1 MCKAIKAVD
10 FRNEVIRLAKDKD
23 RNLIFDYLRSIGC
36 VINNR
41 DGKLAVD
48 DEWNEKLKFMT
59 SEIQTGDIIWTVSE
73 GMTLVIDAR
82 PAVNNDGKH
91 YRVLK
96 LEIKDDGSYSIVGD
110 RRSMIIDDR
119 SAIRIRTTT
128 FDMKRI
134 DYLSYE
140 RYLAYKRIGEIN
152 DELAKMKEEP
162 HG

>member
-10 FRNEVIRLAKDKD
+10 FRNEVFKLTKDKD

-48 DEWNEKLKFMT
+48 DEWMDKLKFMT
-59 SEIQTGDIIWTVSE
+59 SEIHAGDIIWTVVE
-73 GMTLVIDAR
+73 GLTLVIDTH
-82 PAVNNDGKH
+82 PSINNDGKH

-96 LEIKDDGSYSIVGD
+96 ITIKDDGSYGIVGD
-110 RRSMIIDDR
+110 HRSMIVDDH
-119 SAIRIRTTT
+119 SAIRIRTTE
-128 FDMKRI
+128 FDMERI
-134 DYLSYE
+134 DCLSYE
-140 RYLAYKRIGEIN
+140 RFLAYKRIGEIN
-152 DELAKMKEEP
+152 EELSKMKEKS